1 MLHAAGVET
10 VRPWQHCAVAALR
23 SGSTAVCGTTRVA
36 LMARRLRA
44 LHSAPC
50 FGFDCKHAPHWQG
63 SLLIRVK
70 VRSRLA
76 AALLHPRCHLSDTS
90 TATRDPKDIVIAG
103 VLLGYTLCVWSA
115 PRPAVANISVARR
128 VGLMTRL
135 TSSSCPWA
143 FCMHKRFLDSHQCSS
158 ILCKVHRQDKE
169 KLKSTQHVA
178 QQMPLSFQQASAAA
192 YSTDMQ
198 AITNSQSSPT
208 QVASHSQSCGQV
220 QVRLRG

>member
-1 MLHAAGVET
+1 VHLALVLIASMHLIGRAA
-10 VRPWQHCAVAALR
+10 CS
-23 SGSTAVCGTTRVA
+23 SGSKCVHG
-36 LMARRLRA
+36 
-44 LHSAPC
+44 
-50 FGFDCKHAPHWQG
+50 WQQHG
-63 SLLIRVK
+63 CI
-70 VRSRLA
+70 LA
-76 AALLHPRCHLSDTS
+76 AIFRTRTS
-90 TATRDPKDIVIAG
+90 TATRDPKDVVIAG